1 MPIADTISSIVA
13 NRQNEIAHKYN
24 SCWQGVEKIITFA
37 EKLNTVIKSDNWKI
51 LLRNYPEF
59 KAEWEE
65 IKDDVIEYIKS
76 VRQNVGVLNDKIYEP
91 KGYFEAIANKIA
103 KDEIEVCIT
112 GPVSTG
118 KSVFLRALTGAPETV
133 IPSGKGKTTAARTIF
148 CNSNNKSAIIK
159 FLSTEEFNK
168 IINEYVLQLNK
179 ELQRQNKSQFPL
191 WDFSKC
197 TLREFCTKIKAH
209 SSYNSHNFGKST
221 ISGVDTIVTADKYF
235 ETFTFYIDNCS
246 HYASYLDHVD
256 EPLTESQI
264 NEGKL
269 VPYVSYKKST
279 DYTGEPYCRALAV
292 REAIV
297 NWPLRTVNDEDLG
310 SIRLVDTMGIGEAK
324 FCVEED
330 LLKIVREHADLAVA
344 LCRILSDNDNAENIN
359 NSCFIKVLS
368 KIRDRKM
375 EDWVYYLCNKEDNA
389 HITDDTVESF
399 QKQIWKEMQGNA
411 DHFILNEDYWDS
423 INFIEKGR
431 ENSTAIVDY
440 FVNVV
445 LGNLENNISN
455 VDNYF
460 LVKLQEEYEN
470 CINGQNKILKSL
482 KSCLNVLPSFSD
494 IDKTKKIDEQVDTII
509 TELNQRLK
517 DFRAELFEKDT
528 ILCKQIINS
537 VRPILK
543 DPEVF
548 SVYGIKDV
556 QYHVKAAF
564 DNLFKNALL
573 AINELIISSESLDI
587 KWIDIKKE
595 VINKAVVNSNLD
607 KSTVEKRIEQAGSFF
622 ENYLNKSCQA
632 IATNIKRIKTNLNVD
647 DPKHSC
653 NYTGRELEFF
663 IHTREQ
669 LYEAIWDKMSLAS
682 EQVGIT
688 DKDVTDVKE
697 SLCVVVRDIM
707 KKHNIF
713 VTSEEKPITWMQD
726 FTNQIQSDAFGS
738 AIQDFLDS
746 VIDLPSIVD
755 DQTGKELR
763 RNLLNVSLI
772 YTDEFTAAKS
782 IWNSL
787 CMLDII
793 LRNDLLHKYEKTFQE
808 YNVYV
813 NLVTPLFDNVF
824 CTDQNDYGKFMSEPY
839 KEFKAYIKNVVAE
852 NYEKEDTAKCAD
864 VAHLFRELCKQ

>member
-1 MPIADTISSIVA
+1 MTIAETISSIVA
-13 NRQNEIAHKYN
+13 KRQNEIAYKYN
-24 SCWQGVEKIITFA
+24 FCWQRVEKIITFA
-37 EKLNTVIKSDNWKI
+37 EKLNAVIKSDNWEI
-51 LLRNYPEF
+51 LLRNFPEF
-59 KAEWEE
+59 KVEWEE
-65 IKDDVIEYIKS
+65 IKDDVSEYIKS
-76 VRQNVGVLNDKIYEP
+76 VRQNVGILNDKTYEP

-103 KDEIEVCIT
+103 KYEIEVCIT

-191 WDFSKC
+191 WDSSKC
-197 TLREFCTKIKAH
+197 KLNEFCTNIKDH

-235 ETFTFYIDNCS
+235 ETFTFYIDNCD
-246 HYASYLDHVD
+246 HYASYLDQLD
-256 EPLTESQI
+256 KTLTESQI
-264 NEGKL
+264 NEGEL
-269 VPYVSYKKST
+269 VPFVSYKEST
-279 DYTGEPYCRALAV
+279 DYMGEPYCRALAV

-297 NWPLRTVNDEDLG
+297 NWPLRTVNNEDLG

-330 LLKIVREHADLAVA
+330 LLRIVREHADLAVA
-344 LCRILSDNDNAENIN
+344 LCRILSENDNAENIN

-389 HITDDTVESF
+389 QITDDTVKSF
-399 QKQIWKEMQGNA
+399 RNQIWKEMESNA
-411 DHFILNEDYWDS
+411 DYFILNKEYWYS
-423 INFIEKGR
+423 INFIENGR
-431 ENSTAIVDY
+431 ENSEAIVKY
-440 FVNVV
+440 FVDVV
-445 LGNLENNISN
+445 LGNLENNISK

-460 LVKLQEEYEN
+460 LVKLQEEYEK
-470 CINGQNKILKSL
+470 CVNGKSKILKKL
-482 KSCLNVLPSFSD
+482 RSCLNVLPSFSD
-494 IDKTKKIDEQVDTII
+494 IDKTKKIDEQVDAIF
-509 TELNQRLK
+509 TELNQKLK
-517 DFRAELFEKDT
+517 DLRAELFEKDAL
-528 ILCKQIINS
+528 LCKEIINS

-548 SVYGIKDV
+548 NVYGIQGV

-564 DNLFKNALL
+564 DNLFKNTLL
-573 AINELIISSESLDI
+573 AINELILSSESFDI

-595 VINKAVVNSNLD
+595 VVSKAADNSNID
-607 KSTVEKRIEQAGSFF
+607 ESIVEERIEKAGGFF
-622 ENYLNKSCQA
+622 EDYLKKSCQA
-632 IATNIKRIKTNLNVD
+632 IAANIKRIKTNLNVD

-688 DKDVTDVKE
+688 DKDVEDVKE
-697 SLCVVVRDIM
+697 SLCKVVKDM
-707 KKHNIF
+707 MEKHNIIG
-713 VTSEEKPITWMQD
+713 TAEEQPIMWMQN
-726 FTNQIQSDAFGS
+726 FTNQIQSESFGS
-738 AIQDFLDS
+738 AIQEFLNS

-772 YTDEFTAAKS
+772 YSDETTAAKS

-824 CTDQNDYGKFMSEPY
+824 CTDQNDYGKFKSEPY
-839 KEFKAYIKNVVAE
+839 KEFKAYIKNIITE

-864 VAHLFRELCKQ
+864 AAHLFRELCR